1 MAVPAGAGAVAVGQR
16 EMLLQIT
23 LLSDT
28 LSNIYNT
35 KVCFDYV
42 CYRIWLF
49 NGPPIAAKKKNFITA
64 DVWSLRSGD
73 LHS

>member
-35 KVCFDYV
+35 K
-42 CYRIWLF
+42 LQ
-49 NGPPIAAKKKNFITA
+49 KKKI
-64 DVWSLRSGD
+64 SLRLMYGRSGLAIYTHD
-73 LHS
+73 QHKQRSIYQLDN